1 MHDTCMPEIALFSL
15 LPCDELGSLLKKLR
29 RIELP
34 AGSVVIREGDR
45 GDKFFILLEGQL
57 EIVKAMG
64 TPEERLLSVR
74 EPGDYVGE
82 MSLLDPEGLRTASIR
97 TSTWSS
103 LLELNHGDFEA
114 LLLRHPGMAWQMA
127 RMLSQRLKDTD
138 NATIRDLQAKNL
150 ELGCAYRELQAAHV
164 QIVEKERLEREL
176 EVAREIQQSILP
188 RSVPRLPGFDF
199 GALMIPARA
208 VGGDLFDF
216 IPLSCNALGIAVGDV
231 SDKGVP
237 AAIFMAMT
245 RSLIR
250 SEAKRAASPK
260 EALEGVNRHLMEM
273 NDAGM
278 FVTALYGV
286 LNLGTGE
293 FSFARAGHL
302 PPLLCGPTGTVCT
315 PPVSFGQVLGIISD
329 PVFDESSLTLEP
341 GSTLMIYTDGL
352 SEATDERERIFGE
365 EGVRKALSSACDDSA
380 QGICGKMV
388 EAALL
393 HCGAMPQ
400 SDDMTVVAI
409 RAAGTASDG
418 NSRLKQYSTELL

>member
-1 MHDTCMPEIALFSL
+1 MHNSCMPEIALLSS
-15 LPCDELGSLLKKLR
+15 LPCDEVGPLLKRLR
-29 RIELP
+29 RVELA

-45 GDKFFILLEGQL
+45 GDKFYILLEGQL

-64 TPEERLLSVR
+64 TPDERLLSVR

-97 TSTWSS
+97 TRTRSS
-103 LLELNHGDFEA
+103 LLELNHGDFEG

-138 NATIRDLQAKNL
+138 NATIRDLQAKNR
-150 ELGCAYRELQAAHV
+150 ELDRAYRELKAAHA
-164 QIVEKERLEREL
+164 QIVEKEKLEREL
-176 EVAREIQQSILP
+176 EVAREIQESILP

-199 GALMIPARA
+199 GALMVPARA

-216 IPLSCNALGIAVGDV
+216 IPLSTKTLGIAVGDV

-250 SEAKRAASPK
+250 SEAKKAVSPK
-260 EALEGVNRHLMEM
+260 EALAGVNRHLMEM

-278 FVTALYGV
+278 FVTVLYGV
-286 LNLGTGE
+286 LDLGTGE
-293 FSFARAGHL
+293 FSYARAGHL
-302 PPLLCGPTGTVCT
+302 PPLLCGQTGSVYT
-315 PPVSFGQVLGIISD
+315 PVVSFGQALGIIAD
-329 PVFDESSLTLEP
+329 PVLDESSLTVGP
-341 GSTLMIYTDGL
+341 GSTLMIFTDGL
-352 SEATDERERIFGE
+352 TEATDERDRILGE
-365 EGVRKALSSACDDSA
+365 EGVRSIFSSAHGDSA
-380 QGICGKMV
+380 QEICGKMV

-409 RAAGTASDG
+409 RAAKTASAGTAG
-418 NSRLKQYSTELL
+418 